1 MMLSVE
7 VGASYPDDCKI
18 VVVGEAPGKEEIDAK
33 EGWVG
38 QAGRCLEKACGLAGI
53 EWLRIGKSNVAKRRP
68 HSTSND
74 FRSAFYETIE
84 EPIYT
89 PTGKL
94 SKRTSKS
101 TVWTTEMSEW
111 VDLLAEELRHYNPN
125 LVVAAGNEALSAIT
139 GLSGITNYRGSILYS
154 REAFSRP
161 DGSPFKVLA
170 VEHPSYILRQPTNF
184 WILAHDLKKAKR
196 EAEFPE
202 IRREPWTAVSDPH
215 HDLNFILDCIRFIGV
230 SPTTKWTLDVETRAG
245 TLACFGC
252 AYRKSNGNLFA
263 FCVPLQT
270 TSGGYWTPEEE
281 CQIWEALADAA
292 SQNPYLCNQNIE
304 YDLYYLLRYG
314 VEPAGV
320 YMDTMLAHSILH
332 PEFPKGLDF
341 LCSFYLDD
349 VVYYKGEG
357 RDWSAGDRDTDLW
370 AYNCKDDAFTLRV
383 VEEIDK
389 ELVRR
394 NLYERYHGFS
404 KV

>member
-1 MMLSVE
+1 MDLDIQVP
-7 VGASYPDDCKI
+7 ATYPAGFKL
-18 VVVGEAPGKEEIDAK
+18 VVVGESPGRDEVDAK

-38 QAGRCLEKACGLAGI
+38 QAGRCLQKAVGLAGL
-53 EWLRIGKSNVAKRRP
+53 EWEQIGRSNVAKRRP
-68 HSTSND
+68 HASSND

-94 SKRTSKS
+94 SKRTSK
-101 TVWTTEMSEW
+101 TTLWTAEMQEW
-111 VDLLAEELRHYNPN
+111 VDLLLASELRTHNPN

-139 GLSGITNYRGSILYS
+139 GLSGITNYRGSILNS
-154 REAFSRP
+154 RGDFLRP
-161 DGSPFKVLA
+161 NDTPFKVLA

-202 IRREPWTAVSDPH
+202 IRREPWTAVSDPQ
-215 HDLNFILDCIRFIGV
+215 HDLELVLGFIRYIGLH
-230 SPTTKWTLDVETRAG
+230 PETKYTLDVETRAG

-252 AYRKSNGNLFA
+252 AYRNEREELFA
-263 FCVPLQT
+263 FCVPIQT
-270 TSGGYWTPEEE
+270 TQGGYWTPEEE
-281 CQIWEALADAA
+281 CQIWEELNIA
-292 SQNPYLCNQNIE
+292 SKANPNLCNQNLE

-314 VEPAGV
+314 IEPAGV

-332 PEFPKGLDF
+332 PELPKGLDF
-341 LCSFYLDD
+341 LCSWYLDD
-349 VVYYKGEG
+349 VEYYKGEG
-357 RDWSAGDRDTDLW
+357 RNWSAGDRDTDLW

-389 ELVRR
+389 ELIKRG
-394 NLYERYHGFS
+394 LYKMYHGS
-404 KV
+404 KQ